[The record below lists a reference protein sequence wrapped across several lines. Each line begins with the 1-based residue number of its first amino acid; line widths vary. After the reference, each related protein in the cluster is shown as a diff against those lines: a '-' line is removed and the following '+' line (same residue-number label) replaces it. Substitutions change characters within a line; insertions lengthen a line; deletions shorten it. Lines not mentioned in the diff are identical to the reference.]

1 MTADIIR
8 HAGQDR
14 RLDIFDT
21 RFHNPSMYA
30 IRSRTTYQGKLTDF
44 CVPANPYFPPAKM
57 MELITENLAD
67 IVKYYPD
74 YAPVY
79 QQCVAELVGTPAE
92 NIVVANGIT
101 EIITILCGESRGP
114 ILTSIPTFG
123 RWTDLPPDLHVPVHY
138 VARVKERDFQ
148 LSADEVI
155 ARARETGAATVVI
168 CNPNNPTGAWF
179 SGDDI
184 ARLVRELADIQR
196 LIIDESFIE
205 FSGLESAEALAL
217 DSPNMVVVKSMGK
230 SLGWHGMRL
239 GYAVANVEAARALRA
254 KVPYWN
260 VNGLAGFVLKHIG
273 MFRLQYEESFRKV
286 ARDRQHMYR
295 ALLTVPGLK
304 TWPSRGN
311 FLFCE
316 LPEAISGKELRDT
329 LLERYGLVVRE
340 CSNKVGSTEQYLR
353 FVVRPRKEADKLVAA
368 LTEVFAILGVGQS
381 EALRA

>member
-1 MTADIIR
+1 MTAEHQAHGR
-8 HAGQDR
+8 H
-14 RLDIFDT
+14 LDIFDT
-21 RFHNPSMYA
+21 RFHNPSIYA
-30 IRSRTTYQGKLTDF
+30 VRSRTTYQGKLTDF

-57 MELITENLAD
+57 LEMIAENLPD

-79 QQCVAELVGTPAE
+79 QQCVAELVGTPSD

-123 RWTDLPPDLHVPVHY
+123 RWTDLPPDLQVPVHY
-138 VARVKERDFQ
+138 VERTRERDFR
-148 LSADEVI
+148 LTVDEVLK
-155 ARARETGAATVVI
+155 RARETGAATVVI

-179 SGDDI
+179 SEDEVEH
-184 ARLVRELADIQR
+184 LVRELSHIQR

-205 FSGLESAEALAL
+205 FSSLASADALAIE
-217 DSPNMVVVKSMGK
+217 SPNTVVVKSMGK
-230 SLGWHGMRL
+230 SLGWHGIRL
-239 GYAVANVEAARALRA
+239 GYAAANVETARALRA

-260 VNGLAGFVLKHIG
+260 VNGLAGFVLKNIG
-273 MFRLQYEESFRKV
+273 RFRLQYEESFRKV

-295 ALLTVPGLK
+295 ALQTVPGL
-304 TWPSRGN
+304 TVWPSKGN

-316 LPEAISGKELRDT
+316 LPDGIAGRALRDT
-329 LLERYGLVVRE
+329 LLERYGLLVRE

-353 FVVRPRKEADKLVAA
+353 LVVRPRAEANKLVAA
-368 LTEVFAILGVGQS
+368 LTEVFAIEGVGRR
-381 EALRA
+381 EAMRA